1 MCIVSYFLKT
11 QRRKR
16 TAAKLSERFCAVFSA
31 DMFFCKRMKMTI
43 GVYATVI
50 IKSFI
55 LNRLGKVYCIL
66 ILKLPNILF
75 NKIQVKLE
83 ENQQLVSLRDFLLPM
98 LMNGQVKVGA

>member
-66 ILKLPNILF
+66 ILKLPNLRLNGILMMMSERSC
-75 NKIQVKLE
+75 QE
-83 ENQQLVSLRDFLLPM
+83 
-98 LMNGQVKVGA
+98 

>member
-11 QRRKR
+11 QRWKR

-31 DMFFCKRMKMTI
+31 DMFFCKRMKTTI

-55 LNRLGKVYCIL
+55 LNRLGKVYCR
-66 ILKLPNILF
+66 
-75 NKIQVKLE
+75 V
-83 ENQQLVSLRDFLLPM
+83 LRKGHDYVCRGIGM
-98 LMNGQVKVGA
+98 VR

>member
-43 GVYATVI
+43 SYETYMLLYFQEGKTI
-50 IKSFI
+50 ID
-55 LNRLGKVYCIL
+55 YDM
-66 ILKLPNILF
+66 
-75 NKIQVKLE
+75 
-83 ENQQLVSLRDFLLPM
+83 LVTCSR
-98 LMNGQVKVGA
+98 

>member
-55 LNRLGKVYCIL
+55 LNRFDKNDRVVFMQYIQADIFQWFASEVC
-66 ILKLPNILF
+66 LK
-75 NKIQVKLE
+75 KIAGLQTGF
-83 ENQQLVSLRDFLLPM
+83 VS
-98 LMNGQVKVGA
+98 